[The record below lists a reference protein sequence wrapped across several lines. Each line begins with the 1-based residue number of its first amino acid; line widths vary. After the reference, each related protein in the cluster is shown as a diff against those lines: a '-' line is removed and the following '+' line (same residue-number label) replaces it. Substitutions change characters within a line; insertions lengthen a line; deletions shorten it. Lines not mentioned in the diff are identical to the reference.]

1 MREVGSNLP
10 SAGPR
15 KFPFS
20 GLRLLRVQSAG
31 SRAAW
36 HPCRIYRR
44 PAKVMFHC
52 TVRACQLLSALR
64 RTGCGALARAVPAR
78 MFCARGSH
86 GGAFVRTPPARGH
99 VGNTK
104 GCRTALRVRLQVRAP
119 QLLAS
124 RTELCSK
131 LGHRLSQSLC
141 IALAN
146 ACRVCGCGSLLH
158 CAGARGLPSR
168 C

>member
-64 RTGCGALARAVPAR
+64 RTGCGALARAVPACECFAHEAR
-78 MFCARGSH
+78 VVERSCARRRREGTLATRKVAEQH
-86 GGAFVRTPPARGH
+86 FGLGCKFARHNCLRREQNCAASLGTGFRKVDVVH
-99 VGNTK
+99 VL
-104 GCRTALRVRLQVRAP
+104 CSQAARAP
-119 QLLAS
+119 
-124 RTELCSK
+124 
-131 LGHRLSQSLC
+131 
-141 IALAN
+141 
-146 ACRVCGCGSLLH
+146 GCTPGVS
-158 CAGARGLPSR
+158 AMQPQPK
-168 C
+168 